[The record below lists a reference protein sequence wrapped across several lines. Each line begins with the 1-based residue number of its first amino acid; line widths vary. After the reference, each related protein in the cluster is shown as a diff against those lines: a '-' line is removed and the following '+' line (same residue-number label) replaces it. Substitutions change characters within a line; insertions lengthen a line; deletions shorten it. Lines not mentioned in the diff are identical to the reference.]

1 MVKKQQREDLTVML
15 QKDNK
20 KKHDARIKRKMI
32 VNMHKQNVDYKFLQM
47 SSHRQ
52 SDRPR
57 TPDPDEEWKKREWG
71 QAMATWRRELRQWR
85 GDAGSE
91 EERIEDTNTDGDS
104 HVKQGA
110 LRGEVSKQ
118 L

>member
-1 MVKKQQREDLTVML
+1 ML
-15 QKDNK
+15 QEDYK

-32 VNMHKQNVDYKFLQM
+32 VNVHKHNVDYKFLQM
-47 SSHRQ
+47 SRHRKT
-52 SDRPR
+52 DRPR
-57 TPDPDEEWKKREWG
+57 TPDPDEEWKKRKWE
-71 QAMATWRRELRQWR
+71 QAMANWRRELRQWR